1 MGLISGLKPV
11 SVENASVRLK
21 TADGVK
27 SEKCKVVVPPGNTD
41 PRVIARC
48 WAEQLG
54 DTYVDCSAR
63 VGKDTSA
70 AVSYGGFDAVDV
82 ARNWLRE
89 VTGDP
94 KAEPIPTKAEPKT
107 KVA

>member
-27 SEKCKVVVPPGNTD
+27 SDKHKVVVPPGVTD

-54 DTYVDCSAR
+54 DTFVDCS
-63 VGKDTSA
+63 VKIGKETA
-70 AVSYGGFDAVDV
+70 ANVNYGAFDATEV
-82 ARNWLRE
+82 ARNWIRE

-107 KVA
+107 RVA